1 MTTRT
6 VTSTVAE
13 PAGPRERFGWAPL
26 LVLLTGTFVT
36 FLEVIISGLNSRN
49 APGRY

>member
-6 VTSTVAE
+6 VTSAVAE

-26 LVLLTGTFVT
+26 LVLLTGTFMT
-36 FLEVIISGLNSRN
+36 FLDKTNGSLTRIG
-49 APGRY
+49 AGQ